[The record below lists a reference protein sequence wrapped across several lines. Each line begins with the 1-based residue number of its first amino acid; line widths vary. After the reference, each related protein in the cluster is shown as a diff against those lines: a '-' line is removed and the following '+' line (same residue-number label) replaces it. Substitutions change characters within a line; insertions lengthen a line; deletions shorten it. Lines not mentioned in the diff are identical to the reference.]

1 MAATMDTPT
10 RLAAR
15 PADRSAARPAARITI
30 RELTTD
36 DAPRVEGLF
45 HRMSDRSRYLRFASP
60 APRLTHRLRRHLTGM
75 DGRGHIALG
84 AFADGEL
91 VGTARYIRLADD
103 RAAEFAIAVAD
114 SHHGRGIGRRLLRA
128 LLDTAARR
136 GLQRLTFT
144 ALPENDALLALATSL
159 GARYRIN
166 AGLAEGH
173 IPV

>member
-10 RLAAR
+10 R
-15 PADRSAARPAARITI
+15 PAARPAARITI

-36 DAPRVEGLF
+36 DAPRIEDLF

-60 APRLTHRLRRHLTGM
+60 TPRLTERLRRHLTGM

-84 AFADGEL
+84 AFAGDDL
-91 VGTARYIRLADD
+91 IGTARYIRLADD
-103 RAAEFAIAVAD
+103 SAAEFAIAVAD
-114 SHHGRGIGRRLLRA
+114 SHHRRGIGRRLLRA
-128 LLDTAARR
+128 LLHTAARQ
-136 GLQRLTFT
+136 GLQRLTFI
-144 ALPENDALLALATSL
+144 ALPRNHALLALATSL
-159 GARYRIN
+159 GARYRIA